1 VKVTA
6 KNIAAGRQQ
15 LRSDGP
21 LCDGIVQQGI
31 SFIDLRLLQNS
42 FCNKPTGGTPHPA
55 HAKPNGRTAPT
66 LHTAEPNGRTAPHL
80 AHRRAEWTNSPHLA
94 HRRAEW
100 TNSLNLCHPERSRGI
115 CGAPFGSPEFSGSN
129 PNTRTELS
137 SRPER
142 SVAEG
147 SAVRPSVLPNFPY
160 QTPTPKQNC
169 HPKPPPPRLIKFSPC
184 LSMTLAHSHPKSLN
198 GREPRS
204 PSP

>member
-66 LHTAEPNGRTAPHL
+66 FVTAKPNGRAAPTLHTAEPNGRTAPTLHT
-80 AHRRAEWTNSPHLA
+80 AEPNGRTASTFVIP
-94 HRRAEW
+94 
-100 TNSLNLCHPERSRGI
+100 
-115 CGAPFGSPEFSGSN
+115 SG
-129 PNTRTELS
+129 
-137 SRPER
+137 
-142 SVAEG
+142 AEG
-147 SAVRPSVLPNFPY
+147 SAVRPSVLPNLRIKPQHPNRIVIPSGAEGSAVRPSVLPNSPD

-169 HPKPPPPRLIKFSPC
+169 HPKHPSPRLIEFSPC
-184 LSMTLAHSHPKSLN
+184 LSMIPARFHPKSLN